1 MPSDKKRIFKNAIAL
16 YARLFVTMG
25 ITLYAS
31 RVLLENLGIED
42 YGVYN
47 IVGAIAVFFAFF
59 NQALASATQR
69 FMTVAIGKGSSKEIS
84 SVYSMAINCHIL
96 IASII
101 FIVSEIGGV
110 WFVNY
115 KLHIPEEMM
124 VQANWVFQLSLLTC
138 VGGILNAPFNGTII
152 GYEKLGFFA
161 ITGLLRNVLKLAI
174 TLMLVWFDSS
184 RIVYYSLLL
193 LGVTLLELIINR
205 IYCGIKFK
213 DCRYAFGWNRPLFR
227 EMISFSG
234 WNVVKM
240 GASIGANQCYNI
252 ILNIFGGP
260 VANAA
265 MGIASQVA
273 GAVFGFMNSVQS
285 AFSPQITKTVARD
298 ERKDYSEL
306 IILSSKLSAFMMIF
320 ISLPIALNID
330 VALKLWL
337 GEVPANSNTLSVC
350 YMASVLLECFCTP
363 LETAIY
369 ARGSIRRYQLI
380 TSTLWV
386 LSIAIAWIAL
396 KAGVPFQY
404 ILVARIIALC
414 MIIAYAMIYVKIS
427 LSINIP
433 NLIRMSLSR
442 VSVVLIIS
450 SAIGYL
456 SCNFV
461 YDRLHMPE
469 FFKFAA
475 ALSAIL
481 VITSATI
488 LIFGLS
494 RTERQSIRRLISN
507 RISRRN

>member
-1 MPSDKKRIFKNAIAL
+1 MAL

-25 ITLYAS
+25 ITLYTS
-31 RVLLENLGIED
+31 RVLLRNLGIED

-69 FMTVAIGKGSSKEIS
+69 FMTVAIGKGNAKDIS
-84 SVYSMAINCHIL
+84 SVYSMAINCHLL
-96 IASII
+96 IAAVI
-101 FIVSEIGGV
+101 FVVSEIGGI

-115 KLHIPEEMM
+115 RIRIPEDMI

-138 VGGILNAPFNGTII
+138 VTGIMNAPYNGTII

-161 ITGLLRNVLKLAI
+161 ITGLLRNVLKLVI

-184 RIVYYSLLL
+184 RIVYYALLL
-193 LGVTLLELIINR
+193 LGVTLIELLINR
-205 IYCGIKFK
+205 IYCDIKFK
-213 DCRYAFGWNRPLFR
+213 ECRYIVGWNRPLFR

-240 GASIGANQCYNI
+240 GASIGANQCYTI

-298 ERKDYSEL
+298 EKRDYSEL
-306 IILSSKLSAFMMIF
+306 IILSSKLSAFMMII
-320 ISLPIALNID
+320 ISLPIALNIN

-337 GEVPANSNTLSVC
+337 GEVPLNSNTLSVC

-380 TSTLWV
+380 TSILWV
-386 LSIAIAWIAL
+386 LSIVIAWGAL
-396 KAGVPFQY
+396 KAGIPFQY
-404 ILVARIIALC
+404 ILIARIIALST
-414 MIIAYAMIYVKIS
+414 IIAYAMVYVKIR
-427 LSINIP
+427 LAINIL
-433 NLIRMSLSR
+433 NLIKQSLSR
-442 VSVVLIIS
+442 VMIVLIVSIP
-450 SAIGYL
+450 IGYL
-456 SCNFV
+456 SCNLI
-461 YDRLHMPE
+461 YGRLNIPE
-469 FFKFAA
+469 LGRFAIS
-475 ALSAIL
+475 LSAIIAVTTVSIVTL
-481 VITSATI
+481 
-488 LIFGLS
+488 GLS
-494 RTERQSIRRLISN
+494 RNERQSFKQLISS
-507 RISRRN
+507 RIPKNH